1 MKTFFWAALI
11 HVLYLTVG
19 FLFLLPLWWALA
31 SSLRPLND
39 IFKYVSPFSFAALV
53 PDKLT
58 FEAYR
63 SIFLEKGFG
72 TAVFNSLFVAMA
84 TVLAG
89 LGVNSL
95 AGFAFAVLRFPGRNA
110 LFGITVLTFLVPF
123 EAISIPLYTVV
134 RSLGWLDTYLA
145 LIVPGVANGIVIFLF
160 RQFFSQVPRELVD
173 AARIDGASWLTIF
186 VRIYLPLSKPV
197 IISAALLI
205 FLFQWEAFLWP
216 LIVTTG
222 KLDTLTINVALNTF
236 RNANA
241 TQWGPIMA
249 GSTLA
254 VLPIIVVYL
263 AAQRYFVEGIQLTGL
278 GGR

>member
-1 MKTFFWAALI
+1 MKTFFSAALI

-31 SSLRPLND
+31 SSVRPLND
-39 IFKYVSPFSFAALV
+39 IFKYVSPFSLAALI
-53 PDKLT
+53 PDKIT

-63 SIFLEKGFG
+63 SIFFDRGFG
-72 TAVFNSLFVAMA
+72 IAVFNSLFVALA

-216 LIVTTG
+216 LISTRSEGLKV
-222 KLDTLTINVALNTF
+222 IQVALAGFEERYRTLWNELF
-236 RNANA
+236 AAA
-241 TQWGPIMA
+241 TVAALIPLLI
-249 GSTLA
+249 L
-254 VLPIIVVYL
+254 LPL
-263 AAQRYFVEGIQLTGL
+263 QRFYVEGVTA
-278 GGR
+278 GGFKS

>member
-1 MKTFFWAALI
+1 MKTFFSAALI

-31 SSLRPLND
+31 SSVRPLND
-39 IFKYVSPFSFAALV
+39 IFKYVSPFSLAALI
-53 PDKLT
+53 PDKIT
-58 FEAYR
+58 FDAYR
-63 SIFLEKGFG
+63 SIFFDRGFG
-72 TAVFNSLFVAMA
+72 IAVFNSLFVALA

-89 LGVNSL
+89 LGVNLL

-197 IISAALLI
+197 IVSAALLI

-216 LIVTTG
+216 LISTRSEGLKV
-222 KLDTLTINVALNTF
+222 IQVALAGFEERYRTLWNELF
-236 RNANA
+236 AAA
-241 TQWGPIMA
+241 TVAALIPLLILLPLQRFYVQGVTA
-249 GSTLA
+249 GGFKS
-254 VLPIIVVYL
+254 
-263 AAQRYFVEGIQLTGL
+263 
-278 GGR
+278 

>member
-1 MKTFFWAALI
+1 MKTLFLAALI

-31 SSLRPLND
+31 SSVRPLND
-39 IFKYVSPFSFAALV
+39 IFKYVSPFSLAALV

-63 SIFLEKGFG
+63 NIFLEKGFG
-72 TAVFNSLFVAMA
+72 TAVFNSLFVALA

-216 LIVTTG
+216 LISTRSEGLKV
-222 KLDTLTINVALNTF
+222 IQVAL
-236 RNANA
+236 
-241 TQWGPIMA
+241 A
-249 GSTLA
+249 GFELRYQTLWNELFAAATLA
-254 VLPIIVVYL
+254 ALIPLLILLPL
-263 AAQRYFVEGIQLTGL
+263 QRFYVQGVTA
-278 GGR
+278 GGFK